1 MRALADLNERLG
13 HEAGDAAL
21 QAVARALR
29 VTFRKSD
36 VVSRIG
42 GTLFTVLALDLH
54 EGDRPSVEKRIM
66 EHLTNAETVRYVGD
80 LIDVR
85 LGWNTPAGDETS
97 LEELI
102 GRAARSRRTTD
113 Y

>member
-1 MRALADLNERLG
+1 MG

-54 EGDRPSVEKRIM
+54 EEDRSSVEKRIM

-85 LGWNTPAGDETS
+85 LGWSTRSPGDQTS

-102 GRAARSRRTTD
+102 GRAARARHTAVD